1 MPSTQPLLH
10 TQPSPRPED
19 DIWGW
24 LIPLADG
31 LTHLTLTQAEVCAN
45 FLFIRIELKWG
56 IGMEY
61 SSDLGVSVLVYV
73 PQLKF
78 NKAATKPLEQN
89 GSLIGP
95 YFVKKKSVFSHNLF
109 NNSHQLVI

>member
-31 LTHLTLTQAEVCAN
+31 LTHLTLTQAEVRAGRDHNECTVVFTNAA
-45 FLFIRIELKWG
+45 FHHTG
-56 IGMEY
+56 IGLSIEQTIYQSKIFEVQNSLENLLLTFSSKQY
-61 SSDLGVSVLVYV
+61 SRFESISPIHFQVR
-73 PQLKF
+73 
-78 NKAATKPLEQN
+78 ER
-89 GSLIGP
+89 
-95 YFVKKKSVFSHNLF
+95 
-109 NNSHQLVI
+109 